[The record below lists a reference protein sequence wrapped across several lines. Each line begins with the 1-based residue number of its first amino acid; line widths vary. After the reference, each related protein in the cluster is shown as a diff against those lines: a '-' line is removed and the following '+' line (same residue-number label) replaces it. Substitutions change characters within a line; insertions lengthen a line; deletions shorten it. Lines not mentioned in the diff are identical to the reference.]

1 MEKKQTIKE
10 AIKNYLQDRSPVA
23 KNLPPI
29 SSESG
34 EKLFFDEEGCLIKLY
49 HKN

>member
-1 MEKKQTIKE
+1 MKKKE
-10 AIKNYLQDRSPVA
+10 TLKEFLKNYLQDRSTVA
-23 KNLPPI
+23 KNPPPI

-49 HKN
+49 HEN